1 MPCRSGAIGATK
13 YCGQHTDIVLPQ
25 GHEYPVSVKRVDT
38 VETLR
43 FYASKPNSPAFYAE
57 VADELEKL
65 RAENKRLN
73 KLNKPKR

>member
-1 MPCRSGAIGATK
+1 MGMTK
-13 YCGQHTDIVLPQ
+13 YCGQHTDIAQPQ
-25 GHEYPVSVKRVDT
+25 GHEYPVSVKRIDNI
-38 VETLR
+38 ETLR
-43 FYASKPNSPAFYAE
+43 FYASKPNIPAFNAE